1 MKRVR
6 GYINRKDMVISFD
19 TDRERFMPYRV
30 VINYNGKKA
39 ETYFN
44 TCKALFEFLTIL
56 YYLMYPD
63 SSECKRELNEQKE
76 N

>member
-19 TDRERFMPYRV
+19 TDRTRFMPYRV

-44 TCKALFEFLTIL
+44 TCKALFEFLPRI
-56 YYLMYPD
+56 
-63 SSECKRELNEQKE
+63 K
-76 N
+76 

>member
-6 GYINRKDMVISFD
+6 GYINKGTMVISFD

-44 TCKALFEFLTIL
+44 TCKALFEFLPRI
-56 YYLMYPD
+56 
-63 SSECKRELNEQKE
+63 K
-76 N
+76 